1 MRNEYNMRRRLVVK
15 SFNDMGLSC
24 FEPRG
29 AFYAFPCIKSSG
41 MSSEEFCT
49 KLLEQKHVAIIP
61 GNAFGASGEGYARV
75 SYAYSVEHL
84 MEAIRRIREFLNE
97 NCK

>member
-1 MRNEYNMRRRLVVK
+1 MSTPTAPPRKPPSGRATWT
-15 SFNDMGLSC
+15 LSV
-24 FEPRG
+24 P
-29 AFYAFPCIKSSG
+29 
-41 MSSEEFCT
+41 
-49 KLLEQKHVAIIP
+49 VAIIP

>member
-1 MRNEYNMRRRLVVK
+1 M
-15 SFNDMGLSC
+15 LSLHQVQRH
-24 FEPRG
+24 EQRG
-29 AFYAFPCIKSSG
+29 VLHKASG
-41 MSSEEFCT
+41 A
-49 KLLEQKHVAIIP
+49 KHVAIIP